1 MLNQDRKTK
10 FTEQTK
16 SELQEVAV
24 NMTGCWLA
32 SCKLSGWHKQKFSCE
47 KQEARSITILMDG
60 ITAPCGMFLTSWCK
74 FADMKVT
81 EPSESSPRPRANS
94 ISESISSTSQ
104 MNGRDMQL
112 VVESGIND
120 ISSLVLCSFGTSL
133 KLAISCYS
141 LWCIWIQKW
150 HQRYLPFVQSNLIKL
165 VFTPPKKASF
175 TSTFLGSGSA
185 TTLGASS
192 WRNPKSICAEKFCS
206 RGLTEKYH
214 CLHVGN

>member
-104 MNGRDMQL
+104 MNGRHAT
-112 VVESGIND
+112 G
-120 ISSLVLCSFGTSL
+120 G
-133 KLAISCYS
+133 
-141 LWCIWIQKW
+141 WIW
-150 HQRYLPFVQSNLIKL
+150 HQWHLKSGAVLFWNLIKACYIYL
-165 VFTPPKKASF
+165 AIVYDAFGSRNG
-175 TSTFLGSGSA
+175 TSDIYHLC
-185 TTLGASS
+185 
-192 WRNPKSICAEKFCS
+192 NPIS
-206 RGLTEKYH
+206 
-214 CLHVGN
+214 

>member
-1 MLNQDRKTK
+1 MVSLPLVGCFWLHDANLRTWKWQNLRKAVPGPG
-10 FTEQTK
+10 QTRY
-16 SELQEVAV
+16 
-24 NMTGCWLA
+24 
-32 SCKLSGWHKQKFSCE
+32 
-47 KQEARSITILMDG
+47 RSQSLPPPKWM
-60 ITAPCGMFLTSWCK
+60 
-74 FADMKVT
+74 
-81 EPSESSPRPRANS
+81 E
-94 ISESISSTSQ
+94 
-104 MNGRDMQL
+104 DMQL

>member
-32 SCKLSGWHKQKFSCE
+32 SCKLSGLHKQKFSCE

-60 ITAPCGMFLTSWCK
+60 ITAPCGMFLTSWLQICGH
-74 FADMKVT
+74 
-81 EPSESSPRPRANS
+81 ESDR
-94 ISESISSTSQ
+94 TFGKQSQ
-104 MNGRDMQL
+104 APGKLDIGVNL
-112 VVESGIND
+112 FHLPNEWKTCN

-150 HQRYLPFVQSNLIKL
+150 HQRYLPFVPSNLIKL
-165 VFTPPKKASF
+165 LFPPPKKASF
-175 TSTFLGSGSA
+175 TSTFLGSATSA